1 MAIEQKVSKVDLKR
15 MIRLENRYLELVS
28 GDGRE
33 QVAGFFQKLKRDL
46 LDGVNFQ
53 NLSYE
58 DALKEASRQGRM
70 LFVYCRINSCPPC
83 DGMENDILKKEDIK
97 KCLEDNYVCV
107 KYDMK
112 VGEGLVLAKKW
123 NMEFYPVC
131 LLVNPDGGIR
141 HRIEG
146 LVDPGFFLEQVKEG
160 LNDK

>member
-1 MAIEQKVSKVDLKR
+1 MT
-15 MIRLENRYLELVS
+15 
-28 GDGRE
+28 
-33 QVAGFFQKLKRDL
+33 
-46 LDGVNFQ
+46 
-53 NLSYE
+53 
-58 DALKEASRQGRM
+58 
-70 LFVYCRINSCPPC
+70 PT
-83 DGMENDILKKEDIK
+83 KEDIK

-146 LVDPGFFLEQVKEG
+146 LVDPEFFLDDFYGPSQYFSDAGNRACTSRLFEDYKRSEMGKG
-160 LNDK
+160 LKY